1 MEKADKPKE
10 GIQLT
15 IIERIESLMDSRDV
29 KQAAL
34 ARGTGI
40 AQSHLSRSM
49 SRKGPNNISIDSLM
63 KIADFFKVPVDY
75 LLGREAHEV
84 PSVPKSSAEICRQL
98 INLIETGLVN
108 MVNRDVEEDTYQ
120 PNKGDLESWTYPYQ
134 YEKKTNNYPMFYFSN
149 FLPLPDM
156 TNMSEYEI
164 EEVEFQLD
172 NEGLYHNKG
181 IEINAF
187 INYYMKLRDLRKNND
202 LPLEFFNQAVEDRLN
217 QMRF

>member
-98 INLIETGLVN
+98 INLIETGSVN
-108 MVNRDVEEDTYQ
+108 IASRDVEEDTYQ
-120 PNKGDLESWTYPYQ
+120 PNKGDLESWTYPFQ
-134 YEKKTNNYPMFYFSN
+134 YEKKTNTYKMLYFSN

-156 TNMSEYEI
+156 SEMNESDAEDAEYE
-164 EEVEFQLD
+164 LD
-172 NEGLYHNKG
+172 VNGCYNPKGL
-181 IEINAF
+181 EINAF
-187 INYYMKLRDLRKNND
+187 LEYYMKLRDLREKND
-202 LPLEFFNQAVEDRLN
+202 LPPAFFNQAVEDRLDR
-217 QMRF
+217 MRF